1 MAGGPCPIGI
11 ITQIGCPRSGFSDL
25 GGFPVLPPPSCPM
38 GLDLNGPFN
47 PRRVMP
53 KARPC
58 PILWLLNQAALD
70 WIPMH
75 ILQFLDALLF
85 REDIEIL
92 ITSLP
97 ERAFVTPQSNREFD
111 RFDRPIKAGA
121 RRFVHQKMN
130 VLRHHHI
137 TRDNEFILLP
147 DSLQR
152 VFKEIPGFGR
162 GEIRETPITTE
173 GEEVHIPAVLVTNK
187 PLRHGKKDTPALP
200 PRSENPDLGH
210 PVFSSFHL
218 DGNLRHPPTEIQQG
232 ERGDLA
238 LQPKRKTALE
248 ASVRRGADPRCKT
261 RSGIQT
267 RGFLPISH
275 ETKPPLTLHK
285 PQSERGPDQPIP

>member
-1 MAGGPCPIGI
+1 
-11 ITQIGCPRSGFSDL
+11 
-25 GGFPVLPPPSCPM
+25 M

-162 GEIRETPITTE
+162 GEIRETQITTE
-173 GEEVHIPAVLVTNK
+173 GEKVHIPAVLVTNK
-187 PLRHGKKDTPALP
+187 PLRHEKKDTRHSLP
-200 PRSENPDLGH
+200 G
-210 PVFSSFHL
+210 
-218 DGNLRHPPTEIQQG
+218 
-232 ERGDLA
+232 
-238 LQPKRKTALE
+238 PKIRTWGTQLFE
-248 ASVRRGADPRCKT
+248 
-261 RSGIQT
+261 Q
-267 RGFLPISH
+267 
-275 ETKPPLTLHK
+275 LHREGR
-285 PQSERGPDQPIP
+285 P